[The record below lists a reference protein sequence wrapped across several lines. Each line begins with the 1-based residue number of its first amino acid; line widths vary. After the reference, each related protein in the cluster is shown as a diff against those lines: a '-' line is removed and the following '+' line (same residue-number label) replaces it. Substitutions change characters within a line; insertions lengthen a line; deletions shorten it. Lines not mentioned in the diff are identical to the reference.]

1 MQHTKHPTQLLEPIM
16 KNISFNK
23 IAIVAVSF
31 FAIATSNAFADPTSQ
46 PYQLQSAVVSVP
58 SSQVPVT
65 RAQVKNELQQL
76 EAAGFNPAADYENYP
91 DNLQA
96 AERAVGQQQAAL
108 AAATVNSVGSD
119 GGTVSAAGAS
129 SK

>member
-1 MQHTKHPTQLLEPIM
+1 M
-16 KNISFNK
+16 KNVSITK
-23 IAIVAVSF
+23 IAIVVVSF
-31 FAIATSNAFADPTSQ
+31 FAVASSNAFADSTTQ
-46 PYQLQSAVVSVP
+46 TYQLQSAVVSVP
-58 SSQVPVT
+58 SSQAPVT
-65 RAQVKNELQQL
+65 RAQVKNDLKQL

-96 AERAVGQQQAAL
+96 AERAVAQQQDAL
-108 AAATVNSVGSD
+108 AATTVNSVGSD

>member
-16 KNISFNK
+16 KNVSFNK

-31 FAIATSNAFADPTSQ
+31 FAVATSNAFADSSTQ
-46 PYQLQSAVVSVP
+46 PYQLQSAVVS
-58 SSQVPVT
+58 QAPVT
-65 RAQVKNELQQL
+65 RAQVKNDLKQL
-76 EAAGFNPAADYENYP
+76 EAAGFNPTADYENYP
-91 DNLQA
+91 DSLQA
-96 AERAVGQQQAAL
+96 AERVVAQQQQDAL
-108 AAATVNSVGSD
+108 AATTVNSVGSD